1 MSNNSQ
7 NQKVSLFNKALNVI
21 EKTGNALPHPITL
34 FGSFAFAVVI
44 LSAILG
50 AFNVSATGE
59 LINSATGE
67 LEETTVYIKSLL
79 TDDGI
84 TYMISSLI
92 TNFTGFAA
100 LGVVLVTML
109 GVGCAEGSGYISAAL
124 KKVVSVTPA
133 SLITPVVVFLG
144 VMSNVA
150 SDAGYVVLVPIGAV
164 VFMAYGRHPLAGLA
178 AAFAGVSGGFSAN
191 LAIGT
196 VDTLLSGIS
205 TEAAGIIDPS
215 YQVTAMANYYFM
227 ATSTFMIVL
236 IGTIVT
242 NKIVEPRLGKFVPTE
257 DSGQGGKDAVA
268 NATRLTPQEAKAL
281 KFANLTLLAL
291 IIGLIAWAL
300 PQDSILR
307 NQNVDSQ
314 YYGSLYQG
322 SLLISGIIVFISTGF
337 FIPSVVF
344 GFISG
349 TYKSEKD
356 VGVALGNNMS
366 SMGGY
371 IALVFVCAQFIA
383 YFSYSNMGQVLAL
396 NGAKFLTSIGLS
408 GAPLMVVFIL
418 VTAVINLFM
427 GSASAKWTM
436 LAPVFVPMFM
446 QLGYSPELTQVAYRI
461 GDSTTNII
469 SPLMTYFAM
478 IVIFAKKYD
487 KNSGIGTL
495 ISTMVPYSIC
505 FLLAWSVLLVI
516 WMVFDIPLGP
526 DVSLFYSL

>member
-1 MSNNSQ
+1 MSNNNSQ

-34 FGSFAFAVVI
+34 FASFAFTVVI
-44 LSAILG
+44 LSAILAG
-50 AFNVSATGE
+50 LDVSATGE

-67 LEETTVYIKSLL
+67 LEETTIYIKSLL
-79 TDDGI
+79 NGDGI
-84 TYMISSLI
+84 TYMLSTLI

-133 SLITPVVVFLG
+133 SLITPVVIFLG

-205 TEAAGIIDPS
+205 TEAAAIIDPS
-215 YQVTAMANYYFM
+215 YEVTAMSNYYFM
-227 ATSTFMIVL
+227 ALSTFMIVI
-236 IGTIVT
+236 IGTVVT
-242 NKIVEPRLGKFVPTE
+242 NKIVEPRLGKFIPTE
-257 DSGQGGKDAVA
+257 DSGNTGKDAVA
-268 NATRLTPQEAKAL
+268 DATKLSPQEAKAL

-291 IIGLIAWAL
+291 IIGLVIWAL

-307 NQNVDSQ
+307 NQET
-314 YYGSLYQG
+314 GSLYQK
-322 SLLISGIIVFISTGF
+322 SLLINSIIVFITLGF

-344 GFISG
+344 GFVSG

-356 VGVALGNNMS
+356 IGIALGNNMS

-383 YFSYSNMGQVLAL
+383 YFSYTNMGQVLAL
-396 NGAKFLTSIGLS
+396 NGASFLTSVGLS
-408 GAPLMVVFIL
+408 GAPLMVTFIL
-418 VTAVINLFM
+418 LTAIINLFM
-427 GSASAKWTM
+427 GSASAKWAI
-436 LAPVFVPMFM
+436 LAPVFVPMLM
-446 QLGYSPELTQVAYRI
+446 RLGISPEASQLAYRI
-461 GDSTTNII
+461 GDSSTNLI
-469 SPLMTYFAM
+469 SPLMSYFSMMVVYIQRYNKDA
-478 IVIFAKKYD
+478 
-487 KNSGIGTL
+487 SLGTL
-495 ISTMVPYSIC
+495 ISIMLPYSVI
-505 FLLAWSVLLVI
+505 FLISWSILLSFWLI
-516 WMVFDIPLGP
+516 FDLPIGFGAGIFLT
-526 DVSLFYSL
+526 